1 MFLELVKGILKSVI
15 TWVLASV
22 LIVFIILLPRDVSY
36 ISTDAGEFVDIEYE
50 YSLEKHKAQFVS
62 FYTYIIE
69 NKSLGIFSHDYTVE
83 EIIIKTVKRSA
94 MTVIPALLLGY
105 FLGILKGIF
114 DHRMAIRKWG
124 VFGKGSTWFFL
135 SLPDFFIVITL
146 QIILMDLFNLGL
158 APHIDLFGSDDRDNV
173 IMQIVY
179 LTIYPLF
186 YMAAITSS
194 AIEEETGKDY
204 IRTARSK
211 GIREKIIVYRHILAN
226 ARVKIIRH
234 FNTMVLYLLSNLF
247 IIEKFTDYRGAGY
260 YFLNTVYLGPAFA
273 VGSNRDL
280 AMPAMAIA
288 YTLIFTAFILMVHII
303 SLVAVYKSTPYDL
316 GDKL

>member
-1 MFLELVKGILKSVI
+1 LELVKGILKSVI
-15 TWVLASV
+15 TWALASV
-22 LIVFIILLPRDVSY
+22 LIVFIILIPRDVSY
-36 ISTDAGEFVDIEYE
+36 ISTDAGVFVDVEYE
-50 YSLEKHKAQFVS
+50 YSFEKHKAQFVS
-62 FYTYIIE
+62 LYTFIIE
-69 NKSLGIFSHDYTVE
+69 NKSLGNFSPDYSVG
-83 EIIIKTVKRSA
+83 EIIIKTVKLSA

-114 DHRMAIRKWG
+114 DHRLSISKWG
-124 VFGKGSTWFFL
+124 FVGKGSTWFFL

-146 QIILMDLFNLGL
+146 QIILMDLFHMGL

-211 GIREKIIVYRHILAN
+211 GIREKMIVYRHILAN
-226 ARVKIIRH
+226 ARIKIIRH
-234 FNTMVLYLLSNLF
+234 FNTIVLYMLSNLF
-247 IIEKFTDYRGAGY
+247 IIERFTDYRGAGY
-260 YFLNTVYLGPAFA
+260 YFLNAVYLGPSFA
-273 VGSNRDL
+273 VGSNRNL
-280 AMPAMAIA
+280 AMPTVAIA
-288 YTLIFTAFILMVHII
+288 YTLIFTAFILIVHII
-303 SLVAVYKSTPYDL
+303 SLVAVYKSSPYDL
-316 GDKL
+316 EDKL